1 MTDRPAQNR
10 NSSAVPHS
18 LVYRGILLLAA
29 GFVIAAAWGFSAD
42 AGYIRLALCVVTG
55 LVVMAVTLSSV
66 LAWISRRDRRRQAEP
81 KTATSFLDWAR
92 GQLGTSN
99 GNISAFVAAIEILL
113 PIVAAVIGLTALAI
127 IRDIV
132 AS

>member
-1 MTDRPAQNR
+1 MTDRPAQPNR

-29 GFVIAAAWGFSAD
+29 GFVIAAWGFSAD

-113 PIVAAVIGLTALAI
+113 PIVAAVIGLTAFAI